1 MICSQQGGLASLSV
15 QSARISAKWPT
26 CGRDHVTTQEAA
38 DPQALAMGE
47 GNDPVEVPTAIE
59 RAARREAARNNAADS
74 KLSDVSSLQVG
85 PAVGL
90 VAPQRV
96 LHRVVM
102 PRADDPPAVRPLY
115 LDEPETLHGR
125 TAEVT
130 SRSTVIL
137 PPACQLS
144 FATYFNAF
152 PASYWKRWTRVE
164 EVALRLTVRGSGRV
178 DLYRSKSNGD
188 VVHLEGKQ
196 FDAVADPIQLEF
208 RESLAP
214 FEDGG
219 WVWFDVATERGS
231 LTVTDAAWIVDEP
244 LPVRPLAVAITT
256 FNRPADCVTALAALA
271 EEQAVL
277 DVVAKVFVVDQGS
290 VKVRDH
296 QRFADVAAQLADRLV
311 VIDQENLGGSG
322 GFTRGMLEALR
333 TTGIEHVMLMD
344 DDVRLEPD
352 SVLRAHAF
360 ASATSSPVIVGAQ
373 MLNLQVRSQLHAMGE
388 IVDLRTSFWR
398 PAPGSVYEHD
408 FAKLTLRNQRL
419 LHARIHSTYNG
430 WWMCLFPREIL
441 ERTGLP
447 LPLFIKWDDAE
458 YALRAAEC
466 GFPTVTLPGCAIW
479 HMPWT
484 DKDDATDWT
493 AYFHLRNRLI
503 TLALHSTY
511 DVRRAIVQDGF
522 RTTFKHLMAMEYSTV
537 ALHHKSIEDF
547 LAGPE
552 RLFASL
558 RDALPAVRKLREG
571 YDDARTFSSAQ
582 QLPMPL
588 FDPVRVERLL
598 EPPTHPVAI
607 AKRALSTVSRHLRAP
622 EPQTRD
628 RPQINVPAGNAR
640 WFLLGMVDSAT
651 VSNADGSGVAFRKR
665 DPQQFRALLA
675 RTIVLYRR
683 LVAEW
688 DVTAHRYRAAVPDL
702 TSVESWET
710 MFDQPGEGDA
720 R

>member
-1 MICSQQGGLASLSV
+1 MSDIPSGALDAGDTRAVSLL
-15 QSARISAKWPT
+15 ARIILP
-26 CGRDHVTTQEAA
+26 R
-38 DPQALAMGE
+38 PGE
-47 GNDPVEVPTAIE
+47 PLDVRKLYIE
-59 RAARREAARNNAADS
+59 ESDTNARRAH
-74 KLSDVSSLQVG
+74 
-85 PAVGL
+85 
-90 VAPQRV
+90 APTRT
-96 LHRVVM
+96 
-102 PRADDPPAVRPLY
+102 
-115 LDEPETLHGR
+115 TLEIG
-125 TAEVT
+125 AESEV
-130 SRSTVIL
+130 
-137 PPACQLS
+137 S

-196 FDAVADPIQLEF
+196 LDAAAEPVQLEF

-244 LPVRPLAVAITT
+244 LPARPLAVAITT

-296 QRFADVAAQLADRLV
+296 QRFADVAVQLGDRLV

-322 GFTRGMLEALR
+322 GFSRGMLEALR
-333 TTGIEHVMLMD
+333 TTGVEHVMLMD

-352 SVLRAHAF
+352 SVLRVHAF
-360 ASATSSPVIVGAQ
+360 ASVTSSPVIVGGQ

-388 IVDLRTSFWR
+388 IVDLQTSFWR

-408 FAKLTLRNQRL
+408 FAKLTLREQRL

-430 WWMCLFPREIL
+430 WWMCLFPREVL

-466 GFPTVTLPGCAIW
+466 GFPTVTLPGSAIW

-503 TLALHSTY
+503 TLALHSPY
-511 DVRRAIVQDGF
+511 DVRRALVQDGL

-558 RDALPAVRKLREG
+558 RDGLPAVRSLREG
-571 YDDARTFSSAQ
+571 YDDARILPSAQ

-588 FDPVRVERLL
+588 FDPVRIERLL
-598 EPPTHPVAI
+598 DPPVHPAAI
-607 AKRALSTVSRHLRAP
+607 AKRALSTIARHLRAP
-622 EPQTRD
+622 APPTRD
-628 RPQINVPAGNAR
+628 RPQINVPARNAR
-640 WFLLGMVDSAT
+640 WFVLGMVDSAT
-651 VSNADGSGVAFRKR
+651 VSNADGSGVAFRRR
-665 DPQQFRALLA
+665 DPQQFRALLT
-675 RTIVLYRR
+675 RTIVLYRQ

-688 DVTAHRYRAAVPDL
+688 SVTAQRYRGAVPEL
-702 TSVESWET
+702 TSVDSWEQ
-710 MFDQPGEGDA
+710 MFKGGEPP
-720 R
+720 RCP

>member
-1 MICSQQGGLASLSV
+1 MATKGVAGPQVWVAGERTS
-15 QSARISAKWPT
+15 P
-26 CGRDHVTTQEAA
+26 AA
-38 DPQALAMGE
+38 NEQVPDKA
-47 GNDPVEVPTAIE
+47 DVPTAIE
-59 RAARREAARNNAADS
+59 RAARREAARSNAADS

-85 PAVGL
+85 PTAGV
-90 VAPQRV
+90 VVPRRV

-102 PRADDPPAVRPLY
+102 PRADDPPEVRPLY
-115 LDEPETLHGR
+115 LDEPETMHGR
-125 TAEVT
+125 TAHVV
-130 SRSTVIL
+130 SRSTVTL

-196 FDAVADPIQLEF
+196 LDGHQLEPDGSPVDGSKDGTVQLEF

-219 WVWFDVATERGS
+219 WVWFDVATEDGS
-231 LTVTDAAWIVDEP
+231 LTITDAAWIVDEP
-244 LPVRPLAVAITT
+244 LPVHPLAVAITT

-271 EEQAVL
+271 EDQAVL

-290 VKVRDH
+290 VTVRDH
-296 QRFADVAAQLADRLV
+296 QRFADVAARLGDRLV
-311 VIDQENLGGSG
+311 VINQENLGGSG

-333 TTGIEHVMLMD
+333 TDGVEHVMLMD

-388 IVDLRTSFWR
+388 IVDLRSSFWR
-398 PAPGSVYEHD
+398 PAPGSVYQHD
-408 FAKLTLRNQRL
+408 FAKLTLREQSL

-430 WWMCLFPREIL
+430 WWMCLFPREVL

-466 GFPTVTLPGCAIW
+466 GFPTVTLPGSAIW

-503 TLALHSTY
+503 TLALHSPY

-522 RTTFKHLMAMEYSTV
+522 RSTFKHLMAMEYSTV

-571 YDDARTFSSAQ
+571 YDDARIFSSAQ

-588 FDPVRVERLL
+588 FDPVRIEALL
-598 EPPTHPVAI
+598 DPPVHPVAI
-607 AKRALSTVSRHLRAP
+607 VKRALSTVSRHLRSPQP
-622 EPQTRD
+622 ETRD
-628 RPQINVPAGNAR
+628 RPQINVPARNAR

-675 RTIVLYRR
+675 RTIALYRR

-688 DVTAHRYRAAVPDL
+688 GVTAERYRAAVPEL
-702 TSVESWET
+702 TSVESWER
-710 MFDQPGEGDA
+710 MFGRYDEERQPG
-720 R
+720 

>member
-710 MFDQPGEGDA
+710 MFDQRGEGDA

>member
-1 MICSQQGGLASLSV
+1 M
-15 QSARISAKWPT
+15 
-26 CGRDHVTTQEAA
+26 TTQEAA

-688 DVTAHRYRAAVPDL
+688 DVTAHRYRAAVPHL

-710 MFDQPGEGDA
+710 MFDQRGGGDA

>member
-1 MICSQQGGLASLSV
+1 
-15 QSARISAKWPT
+15 
-26 CGRDHVTTQEAA
+26 VTTQEAA

-311 VIDQENLGGSG
+311 VIDQDNLGGSG

-598 EPPTHPVAI
+598 EPPTHPAAI

>member
-1 MICSQQGGLASLSV
+1 
-15 QSARISAKWPT
+15 
-26 CGRDHVTTQEAA
+26 VTTQEAA

-710 MFDQPGEGDA
+710 MFDQRGGGDA

>member
-1 MICSQQGGLASLSV
+1 MA
-15 QSARISAKWPT
+15 AKAVA
-26 CGRDHVTTQEAA
+26 GKVD
-38 DPQALAMGE
+38 
-47 GNDPVEVPTAIE
+47 VPTAIE
-59 RAARREAARNNAADS
+59 WAARAEAARNNAADS
-74 KLSDVSSLQVG
+74 KLSDVSSLHVS
-85 PAVGL
+85 PAVDA
-90 VAPQRV
+90 VAAGRV

-102 PRADDPPAVRPLY
+102 PRADDPPEVRPLY

-125 TAEVT
+125 TAHVV
-130 SRSTVIL
+130 SRSTVSL

-152 PASYWKRWTRVE
+152 PASYWKRWTRVR
-164 EVALRLTVRGSGRV
+164 EVALRMTVRGSGRV
-178 DLYRSKSNGD
+178 DLYRSKSSGD
-188 VVHLEGKQ
+188 IVHLEGKQ
-196 FDAVADPIQLEF
+196 LDPGGGEIQLEF

-219 WVWFDVATERGS
+219 WVWFDVATDRES
-231 LTVTDAAWIVDEP
+231 LTVTDAAWIIDEP
-244 LPVRPLAVAITT
+244 LPARPLAVAITT

-271 EEQAVL
+271 EDQAVL
-277 DVVAKVFVVDQGS
+277 DVIAKVFVVDQGS
-290 VKVRDH
+290 VSVRDH
-296 QRFADVAAQLADRLV
+296 HRFADVAARLGNRLV

-333 TTGIEHVMLMD
+333 TSGVEHVMLMD

-388 IVDLRTSFWR
+388 IVDLRSSFWR
-398 PAPGSVYEHD
+398 PAPGSVYQHD
-408 FAKLTLRNQRL
+408 FAKLSLRKQNL

-430 WWMCLFPREIL
+430 WWMCLFPRQVL

-458 YALRAAEC
+458 YALRAAEH
-466 GFPTVTLPGCAIW
+466 GFPTVTLPGSAIW

-503 TLALHSTY
+503 TLALHSPY
-511 DVRRAIVQDGF
+511 DVRRAVVHDGF

-552 RLFASL
+552 GLFASL
-558 RDALPAVRKLREG
+558 REALPAVRRLREG
-571 YDDARTFSSAQ
+571 YDDARIFPSAQ

-588 FDPVRVERLL
+588 FDPVRIEALL
-598 EPPTHPVAI
+598 DPPTHPFAI
-607 AKRALSTVSRHLRAP
+607 ANRALSTVSRHLRSPQP
-622 EPQTRD
+622 ETRD
-628 RPQINVPAGNAR
+628 RPQINVSARNAR

-651 VSNADGSGVAFRKR
+651 VSKADGSGVAFRKR
-665 DPQQFRALLA
+665 DPRQFRALLV
-675 RTIVLYRR
+675 RTVALYRR

-688 DVTAHRYRAAVPDL
+688 GVTAERYRAAVPEL
-702 TSVESWET
+702 SSIESWER
-710 MFDQPGEGDA
+710 MFGRRDSERPRDEERRRDGETECD
-720 R
+720 

>member
-1 MICSQQGGLASLSV
+1 
-15 QSARISAKWPT
+15 
-26 CGRDHVTTQEAA
+26 
-38 DPQALAMGE
+38 MGE

-710 MFDQPGEGDA
+710 MFDQRGEGDA

>member
-1 MICSQQGGLASLSV
+1 M
-15 QSARISAKWPT
+15 
-26 CGRDHVTTQEAA
+26 TTQEAA
-38 DPQALAMGE
+38 GPQVRVTDEAAGE
-47 GNDPVEVPTAIE
+47 PVEIPTVIE
-59 RAARREAARNNAADS
+59 RAARREAARSNAADS

-85 PAVGL
+85 PAAGA
-90 VAPQRV
+90 VAQQRV

-102 PRADDPPAVRPLY
+102 PRADDPPEVRPLY

-125 TAEVT
+125 TAEVVN
-130 SRSTVIL
+130 RSTVIL

-178 DLYRSKSNGD
+178 DLYRSKANGD

-196 FDAVADPIQLEF
+196 LDAAAEPVQLEF

-219 WVWFDVATERGS
+219 WVWFDVATERRS

-271 EEQAVL
+271 EEPAVL

-296 QRFADVAAQLADRLV
+296 QRFADVAVQLGDRLV

-322 GFTRGMLEALR
+322 GFSRGMLEALR
-333 TTGIEHVMLMD
+333 TTGVEHVMLMD

-352 SVLRAHAF
+352 SVLRVHAF
-360 ASATSSPVIVGAQ
+360 ASATSSPVIVGGQ

-388 IVDLRTSFWR
+388 IVDLQTSFWR

-408 FAKLTLRNQRL
+408 FAKLTLREQRL

-430 WWMCLFPREIL
+430 WWMCLFPREVL

-466 GFPTVTLPGCAIW
+466 GFPTVTLPGSAIW

-503 TLALHSTY
+503 TLALHSPY
-511 DVRRAIVQDGF
+511 DVRRALVQDGL

-558 RDALPAVRKLREG
+558 RDGLPAVRSLREG
-571 YDDARTFSSAQ
+571 YDDARILPSAQ

-588 FDPVRVERLL
+588 FDPVRIERLL
-598 EPPTHPVAI
+598 DPPVHPAAI
-607 AKRALSTVSRHLRAP
+607 AKRALSTIAHHLRSPAAP
-622 EPQTRD
+622 TRD
-628 RPQINVPAGNAR
+628 RPQINVPARNAR
-640 WFLLGMVDSAT
+640 WFVLGMVDSAT
-651 VSNADGSGVAFRKR
+651 VSNADGSGVAFRRR
-665 DPQQFRALLA
+665 DPQQFRALLT
-675 RTIVLYRR
+675 RTIVLYRQ

-688 DVTAHRYRAAVPDL
+688 SVTAQRYRGAVPEL
-702 TSVESWET
+702 TSVDSWEQ
-710 MFDQPGEGDA
+710 MFKDPESP
-720 R
+720 RCP

>member
-1 MICSQQGGLASLSV
+1 VADG
-15 QSARISAKWPT
+15 R
-26 CGRDHVTTQEAA
+26 RDHVTTQETAG
-38 DPQALAMGE
+38 PQALVTDE
-47 GNDPVEVPTAIE
+47 RTDPVEAPTVIE

-85 PAVGL
+85 PAAGM

-102 PRADDPPAVRPLY
+102 PRADDPPEVRPLY
-115 LDEPETLHGR
+115 LDEPETVHGR

-130 SRSTVIL
+130 SRSTVTL

-164 EVALRLTVRGSGRV
+164 EVALRLTVRGCGRV

-196 FDAVADPIQLEF
+196 LDAAAEPVQLEF

-296 QRFADVAAQLADRLV
+296 QRFADVAGQLGNRLV

-333 TTGIEHVMLMD
+333 TTGVEHVMLMD

-352 SVLRAHAF
+352 SVLRAQAF
-360 ASATSSPVIVGAQ
+360 ASATSSPVIVGTQ

-388 IVDLRTSFWR
+388 IVDLQTSFWR

-430 WWMCLFPREIL
+430 WWMCLFPREVL

-466 GFPTVTLPGCAIW
+466 GFPTVTLPGSAIW

-503 TLALHSTY
+503 TLALHSPY
-511 DVRRAIVQDGF
+511 DVRRALVQDGL

-552 RLFASL
+552 ALFASL
-558 RDALPAVRKLREG
+558 REGLPAVRSLREG
-571 YDDARTFSSAQ
+571 YDDARIVPSAQ
-582 QLPMPL
+582 HLPMPL
-588 FDPVRVERLL
+588 FDPVRIERLL
-598 EPPTHPVAI
+598 DPPVHPAAI
-607 AKRALSTVSRHLRAP
+607 AKRALSTIAHHLRSPAP
-622 EPQTRD
+622 ATRD
-628 RPQINVPAGNAR
+628 RPQINVPARNAR
-640 WFLLGMVDSAT
+640 WFVLGMVDSAT

-665 DPQQFRALLA
+665 DPQQFRALLT
-675 RTIVLYRR
+675 RTVMLYRQ

-688 DVTAHRYRAAVPDL
+688 SVTAQRYRGAVPEL
-702 TSVESWET
+702 TSVDCWEQ
-710 MFDQPGEGDA
+710 MFKGGEPP
-720 R
+720 RCH

>member
-1 MICSQQGGLASLSV
+1 MATAQAAEPAIRRMS
-15 QSARISAKWPT
+15 
-26 CGRDHVTTQEAA
+26 GRSTV
-38 DPQALAMGE
+38 PQA
-47 GNDPVEVPTAIE
+47 PTAIE

-74 KLSDVSSLQVG
+74 KLSDVSSLQIGTSADVIT
-85 PAVGL
+85 PA
-90 VAPQRV
+90 RV
-96 LHRVVM
+96 LHRVVL
-102 PRADDPPAVRPLY
+102 PRADDPPEVRPLY
-115 LDEPETLHGR
+115 LDEPETLHR
-125 TAEVT
+125 HTAEVT
-130 SRSTVIL
+130 SRSAVTL
-137 PPACQLS
+137 PPAGQLS

-164 EVALRLTVRGSGRV
+164 EVALRLTVRGAGRV

-196 FDAVADPIQLEF
+196 LDTRGEAIILEF

-219 WVWFDVATERGS
+219 WVWFDIATEHES
-231 LTVTDAAWIVDEP
+231 LTVSDAAWIIDEP
-244 LPVRPLAVAITT
+244 LPPRPLAIAITT
-256 FNRPADCVTALAALA
+256 FNRPADCVTALAVLA
-271 EEQAVL
+271 EDPVVL
-277 DVVAKVFVVDQGS
+277 GVVTKIFVVDQGS
-290 VKVRDH
+290 VKVCDH
-296 QRFADVAAQLADRLV
+296 QRFAAIAAALGDRLV

-333 TTGIEHVMLMD
+333 SPGVEHVLLMD

-352 SVLRAHAF
+352 SVLRAQAF

-398 PAPGSVYEHD
+398 PAPGSVYQHD
-408 FAKLTLRNQRL
+408 FARLSLRQQRM
-419 LHARIHSTYNG
+419 LHTRIHSTYNG
-430 WWMCLFPREIL
+430 WWMCLFPREVI

-458 YALRAAEC
+458 YSLRAGER
-466 GFPTVTLPGCAIW
+466 GFPTVTLPGAAIW

-503 TLALHSTY
+503 TLALHSPY
-511 DVRRAIVQDGF
+511 DVRRAIVRDGF
-522 RTTFKHLMAMEYSTV
+522 RNTFKHLMAMEYSTV

-547 LAGPE
+547 LAGPD

-558 RDALPAVRKLREG
+558 REALPAVRALREC
-571 YDDARTFSSAQ
+571 YDDARIFSSAQ

-588 FDPVRVERLL
+588 FDPVRVEALL
-598 EPPTHPVAI
+598 EPPVRPAAI
-607 AKRALSTVSRHLRAP
+607 ARRALCTVSRHLRAP
-622 EPQTRD
+622 RPETRE
-628 RPQINVPAGNAR
+628 RPQINVPASNAR

-665 DPQQFRALLA
+665 DPQQFRVLFA
-675 RTIVLYRR
+675 RTVLLYRQ
-683 LVAEW
+683 LIADW
-688 DVTAHRYRAAVPDL
+688 ALTAQRYRAAIPVL
-702 TSVESWET
+702 TSPESWERALGQ
-710 MFDQPGEGDA
+710 DG
-720 R
+720 

>member
-1 MICSQQGGLASLSV
+1 
-15 QSARISAKWPT
+15 
-26 CGRDHVTTQEAA
+26 VTTQEAA

-244 LPVRPLAVAITT
+244 LPVRPLAVVITT

-710 MFDQPGEGDA
+710 MFDQRGGGDA

>member
-1 MICSQQGGLASLSV
+1 M
-15 QSARISAKWPT
+15 R
-26 CGRDHVTTQEAA
+26 TQEVAGPRIRAAVQRSDQAA
-38 DPQALAMGE
+38 DEQ
-47 GNDPVEVPTAIE
+47 VEVPTAIE
-59 RAARREAARNNAADS
+59 RAARREAARSNAADS
-74 KLSDVSSLQVG
+74 KMSDVSSLQVG
-85 PAVGL
+85 PTAGM
-90 VAPQRV
+90 VAPRRV

-102 PRADDPPAVRPLY
+102 PRPDDPPEVRPLY

-125 TAEVT
+125 TAEVVN
-130 SRSTVIL
+130 RSTVTL

-164 EVALRLTVRGSGRV
+164 EVALRLTVRGAGRV

-188 VVHLEGKQ
+188 VIHLEGKQ
-196 FDAVADPIQLEF
+196 LDAATDPVQLEF
-208 RESLAP
+208 RESLSP

-219 WVWFDVATERGS
+219 WVWFDVATDRGS

-244 LPVRPLAVAITT
+244 LPARPLAVAITT

-277 DVVAKVFVVDQGS
+277 DVIAKVFVVDQGS

-296 QRFADVAAQLADRLV
+296 QRFAEVAAQLADRLV

-333 TTGIEHVMLMD
+333 TEGIEHVMLMD

-373 MLNLQVRSQLHAMGE
+373 MLNLQVRSELHAMGE

-398 PAPGSVYEHD
+398 PAPGSVYQHD
-408 FAKLTLRNQRL
+408 FAKLTLREQTL

-430 WWMCLFPREIL
+430 WWMCLFPREVL

-447 LPLFIKWDDAE
+447 LPMFIKWDDAE
-458 YALRAAEC
+458 YALRAGEC
-466 GFPTVTLPGCAIW
+466 GFPTVTLPGSAIW

-511 DVRRAIVQDGF
+511 DVRKALVQDGF
-522 RTTFKHLMAMEYSTV
+522 RNTFKHLMAMEYSTV

-547 LAGPE
+547 LDGPE
-552 RLFASL
+552 RLFDSL

-571 YDDARTFSSAQ
+571 YDDARIFTSAQ

-588 FDPVRVERLL
+588 FDPVRIEALL
-598 EPPTHPVAI
+598 EPPVHPVAI

-622 EPQTRD
+622 QPQTRE
-628 RPQINVPAGNAR
+628 RPQINVAARNAR

-651 VSNADGSGVAFRKR
+651 VSNADGSGVTFRKR
-665 DPQQFRALLA
+665 DPKQFRELLT
-675 RTIVLYRR
+675 RTITLYRR

-688 DVTAHRYRAAVPDL
+688 DVTATRYRAAVPTL
-702 TSVESWET
+702 TSVQSWEQV
-710 MFDQPGEGDA
+710 FDITDA
-720 R
+720 DE